1 MPVDMLVPNPELRKV
16 NTQILSDLGWLQ
28 GTFHVPQHQ
37 ALMDFFASGVHL
49 MKCTRVR
56 LPGQK
61 ELIPFLAI
69 RREMVALVQ
78 PTLPDE
84 LVEAPGSIGRTM
96 PRKVECFL
104 LQGQLRGNLEV
115 LVNVRVSDYL
125 RQQPNL
131 LVLRECVFHPYGVA
145 ADSAQ
150 IRRMPLAIVNTAR
163 ALGVAEHDAA
173 Q

>member
-1 MPVDMLVPNPELRKV
+1 MPVDMMVPTPELRKV

-104 LQGQLRGNLEV
+104 LQE
-115 LVNVRVSDYL
+115 S
-125 RQQPNL
+125 
-131 LVLRECVFHPYGVA
+131 VFHPYGVA

-163 ALGVAEHDAA
+163 TLGVAEHDAG

>member
-1 MPVDMLVPNPELRKV
+1 MPLDMVVPNPELRKV

-56 LPGQK
+56 LPEKQD
-61 ELIPFLAI
+61 LIPFLAI
-69 RREMVALVQ
+69 RREMVVLVQ

-84 LVEAPGSIGRTM
+84 LVEAPGSNGRTT
-96 PRKVECFL
+96 PRQVECYL
-104 LQGQLRGNLEV
+104 LQGHLQGSLQV

-131 LVLRECVFHPYGVA
+131 LVMRECVFQPYGA
-145 ADSAQ
+145 GPDSSQ
-150 IRRMPLAIVNTAR
+150 IRRMPLVIVNTAR
-163 ALGVAEHDAA
+163 ALGVAEHDA
-173 Q
+173 